1 MATEYKTSD
10 GEMLDKLVWNFY
22 GFLRPGMV
30 EQVLESNPHL
40 ADFGPRMP
48 AGLVIV
54 MPDIKPE
61 PVRNK
66 RLWS

>member
-1 MATEYKTSD
+1 MATEYKTSE

-30 EQVLESNPHL
+30 EQVLEANPHL
-40 ADFGPRMP
+40 ADVGPRMT

-54 MPDIKPE
+54 MPDITPE
-61 PVRNK
+61 PVRSK